1 LARIQELTAFLRE
14 WRERG
19 LLALKHVGGNG
30 GADESHSLRI
40 DMRAL
45 DHRAAKLRA
54 VVAER
59 DRDSLCHELLERM
72 AVTAD
77 LREDASGEHGYRVG
91 ALSRA
96 VAKTLGWTDVDAN
109 ILEQSARL
117 HDIGKLGIPDRILF
131 SSEALQSAQRSML
144 ETHVS
149 LGSELLSRSTLPEV
163 RIAQQVALHHHE
175 WWNGNGYPWKL
186 AGKRIP
192 IHARIVALADV
203 FDALTHGRPFS
214 PPWPVEKALAE
225 IRSRRAT
232 QFDPELTDIFLN
244 LMDRLIAEHED
255 LDEYLGRA
263 SRHSPFL
270 QARNKIRR
278 MLETERE
285 NEKLATA
292 SGNQTRH

>member
-1 LARIQELTAFLRE
+1 MI
-14 WRERG
+14 ER
-19 LLALKHVGGNG
+19 A
-30 GADESHSLRI
+30 
-40 DMRAL
+40 
-45 DHRAAKLRA
+45 
-54 VVAER
+54 
-59 DRDSLCHELLERM
+59 
-72 AVTAD
+72 
-77 LREDASGEHGYRVG
+77 
-91 ALSRA
+91 
-96 VAKTLGWTDVDAN
+96 
-109 ILEQSARL
+109 ARL
-117 HDIGKLGIPDRILF
+117 HDIGKVGIPDRILF
-131 SSEALQSAQRSML
+131 SSNALKAAQRSVL
-144 ETHVS
+144 ESHAV
-149 LGSELLSRSTLPEV
+149 LGAELLTSSNIPTIQLAEI
-163 RIAQQVALHHHE
+163 IARHHHE
-175 WWNGNGYPWKL
+175 WWNGEGYPSRL

-214 PPWPVEKALAE
+214 PPWPVERALAE
-225 IRSRRAT
+225 IRSRRGT

-292 SGNQTRH
+292 GGNQTRH